1 MQTLHTIRNEHLKAI
16 VAAQGAEMQS
26 LTDTKSGR
34 EYLWNGADEFW
45 NGRSP
50 LLFPIVGGMW
60 NGVCRIDGREYRIPK
75 HGFVRRREWT
85 MVHNSDT
92 AVTFALE
99 ALPEEAE
106 LFPWPYRLE
115 AAYSLDGR
123 TLRLDFRVKNLSAT
137 SPMWFQFGGHP
148 ALLMPD
154 WRREGQDVQGYLR
167 FEGRPISMLR
177 ASTQGC
183 TEPTRVPIPWS
194 NDIETSTALAR
205 HQPANALVPVCVDT
219 FANEA
224 LIFDERQVSAVQVLD
239 LQKRL
244 VARVAS
250 SAPAWLIWS
259 PQGRH
264 APFVCCEPWYGLCDP
279 QHFSGSIQERPYIQ
293 QAAPG
298 ATWTG
303 GYTIEV

>member
-1 MQTLHTIRNEHLKAI
+1 MQELHTLLNEHLRVV

-26 LTDTKSGR
+26 LTDVQSGH
-34 EYLWNGADEFW
+34 EYLWHGDAEFW

-75 HGFVRRREWT
+75 HGFVRQRQWT
-85 MVHNSDT
+85 LLRSTPT
-92 AVTFALE
+92 ALTFTLE
-99 ALPEEAE
+99 NAPEEAA

-115 AAYSLDGR
+115 VTYSLDRR
-123 TLRLDFRVKNLSAT
+123 TLRSDFRVANLSKT

-177 ASTQGC
+177 ASVQGC
-183 TEPTRVPIPWS
+183 TEAARVPIPW
-194 NDIETSTALAR
+194 NDDMETSTALAR
-205 HQPANALVPVCVDT
+205 HQPANALVPVCVKT
-219 FANEA
+219 FAHEA
-224 LIFDERQVSAVQVLD
+224 LIFDDRQVSAVQVLD

-244 VARVAS
+244 VARVSS
-250 SAPAWLIWS
+250 SAPAWLVWS
-259 PQGRH
+259 PQGKH

-279 QHFSGSIQERPYIQ
+279 QDFSGSIQERPYIQ

-303 GYTIEV
+303 WYAIEV